1 MKRLPLSLLVTFTI
15 LAFIQVAT
23 SRDLRQVT
31 EPKTPQ
37 TCTSLRGDGKL
48 VTEEIQKALNSCA
61 KGKAVALSSGNFVSG
76 PLTIPSG
83 VSLLIDKGVTLT
95 ASNDA
100 ALYNTETKICG
111 TLNERYDG
119 CKNFIT
125 MTGNTGSG
133 IYGQGTIDGQ
143 GDKKIA
149 GKDITWWQLTS
160 QAKAA
165 KKNQNN
171 PTLIR
176 INNGVDITLHQITL
190 KNSPYFHVISYG
202 TNGFTVW
209 GITID
214 TPSNTANTDGIDPG
228 GSQNVTIANCN
239 INTGDDNIAITA
251 FNSPSRYISI
261 LNNHLGHGSS
271 MGIGSGT
278 SHGVSDVTVSGM
290 TLINSRFGLYI
301 KSNTQTGGLVSNI
314 VYENICIT
322 NSPKPITLDV
332 YRSTSGSL
340 TPQFTN
346 IVLNNVR
353 AVTRGTVVVRGISS
367 SHPGQVT
374 IKDVHVAKGSKIQV
388 TNAKVTGTW
397 AEDASGTC
405 GYAGNK

>member
-1 MKRLPLSLLVTFTI
+1 MQRLSLSLLVTFTI

-23 SRDLRQVT
+23 ARDLRQVT
-31 EPKTPQ
+31 EPKTPP

-48 VTEEIQKALNSCA
+48 VTEEIQKALNSCG

-83 VSLLIDKGVTLT
+83 VSLVIDKGVTLT

-100 ALYNTETKICG
+100 ALYNKENKICG
-111 TLNERYDG
+111 TINVQYYG
-119 CKNFIT
+119 CKSLIT
-125 MTGNTGSG
+125 IDGNTGG
-133 IYGQGTIDGQ
+133 GVYGQGMIDGQ

-149 GKDITWWQLTS
+149 GKDVTWWQLTN
-160 QAKAA
+160 QAKAE
-165 KKNQNN
+165 KKSQNN
-171 PTLIR
+171 PVLISVT
-176 INNGVDITLHQITL
+176 NSVDITLHQFTL
-190 KNSPYFHVISYG
+190 KNGPYFHIGSSNV
-202 TNGFTVW
+202 NGFTVW

-214 TPSNTANTDGIDPG
+214 TPSTTGNTDGIDTS

-239 INTGDDNIAITA
+239 INTGDDNIAIASYNAPT
-251 FNSPSRYISI
+251 RYISV
-261 LNNHLGHGSS
+261 LNNHFGHGSS

-278 SHGVSDVTVSGM
+278 VHGVSDVTVSGL

-301 KSNTQTGGLVSNI
+301 KSNTQTGGLVNNI

-332 YRSTSGSL
+332 YRSKSGHS

-374 IKDVHVAKGSKIQV
+374 IKDVHLTKGSKV
-388 TNAKVTGTW
+388 EVSNAKVTGTW